1 MNELKSITMINKC
14 VWDTYTPEINRYG
27 GLKCIN
33 KAENVFCSNSILN
46 LSLMEYTR
54 HMTNNLKLEDVY
66 ILSAYKI
73 LLDMGLTDKEILI
86 FLNQY
91 RYGKKSNDEFKKIY
105 SKFGNIINGKSN
117 FINIKEFDYG
127 VKLLNLLEYNTKI
140 YKEYYDLVKNNNNLE
155 KCASVVCSILHMHFN
170 RLIGINRGLEYKLTS
185 YLRKIVY
192 VNYQRKYHYEKPN
205 N

>member
-1 MNELKSITMINKC
+1 MMNSKKFIQ
-14 VWDTYTPEINRYG
+14 
-27 GLKCIN
+27 
-33 KAENVFCSNSILN
+33 N
-46 LSLMEYTR
+46 L
-54 HMTNNLKLEDVY
+54 
-66 ILSAYKI
+66 A
-73 LLDMGLTDKEILI
+73 
-86 FLNQY
+86 
-91 RYGKKSNDEFKKIY
+91 
-105 SKFGNIINGKSN
+105 INGKSN

-127 VKLLNLLEYNTKI
+127 VKLLNLLDYNTKI

-192 VNYQRKYHYEKPN
+192 VNYQRKYYYEKPN